1 MSGVMPGRA
10 TNGAVHARL
19 AVVISV
25 AAAIPLLGT
34 GAVQAA
40 PKSAQIVVSGT
51 VTTSSGKAAAGWN
64 YVRYLGKHTG
74 TVGETY
80 VLTSH
85 ASQHFTYEV
94 GQSSSIGVGI
104 SASGKSGSFGNSG
117 TFSWSASYGQDY
129 PTVGANRSVWWQ
141 TNFKF
146 GEYSCYIPTAAHTW
160 YADHVNGYA
169 GGMIIKNPTSTP
181 STPARFCDP
190 LLRGGADHINRSA
203 AVTWTRSLGIGTGL
217 GFQASVQTGFDSS
230 AEITCA
236 ASANRQVCGQYDDPG
251 GTPRQVVVHT

>member
-1 MSGVMPGRA
+1 M
-10 TNGAVHARL
+10 HAQP

-34 GAVQAA
+34 GAVHAA